1 MPQLA
6 SAGIVPLCKIC
17 TQPIT
22 RKIRKSRD
30 SGRCC
35 SRACGFELIRRER
48 SAARS
53 ARLAKVAEI
62 RRANRQRQCAECGAV
77 FEAQASARFCS
88 PQCWARSRAA
98 KKVECS
104 CRECGI
110 TFLPD
115 YGDKRRVFCSET
127 CSSRHLKRVSKGV
140 ERAQSYG
147 VHAEPLNP
155 IAVMERD
162 GWTCHICGEEAPR
175 ELRGTMRWNA
185 PELDHIIPLS
195 VGGAHTY
202 ENVACAHRACNLDKG
217 DALPPGSVNPER
229 RWLHKGMGA
238 SHSLAPAGRT
248 PRLAQTSRNRETRTG
263 GQKAESRRIQS
274 N

>member
-1 MPQLA
+1 MAQLA
-6 SAGIVPLCKIC
+6 SAGIVPLCQIC
-17 TQPIT
+17 SQPIT
-22 RKIRKSRD
+22 RQIRKSRD

-35 SRACGFELIRRER
+35 SRACGFELMRHER

-53 ARLAKVAEI
+53 ARLAKLAEI
-62 RRANRQRQCAECGAV
+62 RSANRQRQCLQCGGT
-77 FEAQASARFCS
+77 FEGPVNAKFCS
-88 PQCWARSRAA
+88 QQCQVRSRAP
-98 KKVECS
+98 KKVQCS

-127 CSSRHLKRVSKGV
+127 CSKRHLQRVSKGV
-140 ERAQSYG
+140 ERAQTYG
-147 VHAEPLNP
+147 ARTEPLNP

-195 VGGAHTY
+195 AGGPHTY
-202 ENVACAHRACNLDKG
+202 ENVACAHRACNLEKG
-217 DALPPGSVNPER
+217 GALPPGSVNLER
-229 RWLHKGMGA
+229 RWVHQGMGA
-238 SHSLAPAGRT
+238 LHSRHLRGG
-248 PRLAQTSRNRETRTG
+248 NRAWSKFHATAKLG
-263 GQKAESRRIQS
+263 PGVKKQKV
-274 N
+274 